1 MYYEAKGQKYTIDV
15 KASGGT
21 YTIWMPKADLELYVD
36 FKGDTY
42 EITAAEVEN
51 GTINVAG
58 MGQNGKTITV
68 HAVPAAGALLDE
80 SGITVTRNDGTAVTA
95 KKTGTNTYQFTMP
108 NQAVTVSAVFNKLTY
123 LNDNGSFKPGTYTM
137 TCVFGN
143 YLKLEDM
150 QIKGAMGAEAR
161 YSEMTFSVDEDGH
174 MHVDSFDIPV
184 IGTPLGYYG
193 FGGGFAVGT
202 QHPEMKTSGWRIK
215 GSEDYGDNSVIA
227 DSDYYAMIPDENIKS
242 YMTLKDN
249 NGTTEPYTGDVYRVD
264 VYPDDKK
271 TDESVKKLGTV
282 FSNEDRGDQYV
293 SDTGWSTLSYQV
305 FSQGVEFD
313 VPADAQFKYTDN
325 IFDGV
330 IYFAVFAAQM
340 GSWSQMMIK
349 ADFYSLKC
357 TSGGG
362 QAEDSS
368 REVDVALWNGSGD
381 PGENAPMPM
390 GQEVLQNKATL
401 TTKNG
406 KQYLT
411 IKTTECVYGG
421 LHGHLC
427 SFRLYPGA
435 TVQEAAENCWE
446 LQNMSEDKVSY
457 NTWMSGSLK
466 NSEMTAYTGERHQM
480 FTNGQGMYYTTDG
493 VAAKFD
499 GKELCLS
506 HPDHH

>member
-80 SGITVTRNDGTAVTA
+80 SGLTVTRNDGTAVTA

-215 GSEDYGDNSVIA
+215 GSEDYGDNGYIFDDVHYKA
-227 DSDYYAMIPDENIKS
+227 IPDENIHS
-242 YMTLKDN
+242 YMTVTNANTGATQEYDGKAYPVQVANLDGSGIMGTIFSKDEIAEQPIA
-249 NGTTEPYTGDVYRVD
+249 TP
-264 VYPDDKK
+264 
-271 TDESVKKLGTV
+271 
-282 FSNEDRGDQYV
+282 
-293 SDTGWSTLSYQV
+293 GWTRLDYQV
-305 FSQGVEFD
+305 FPKNISFD
-313 VPADAQFKYTDN
+313 IPDTARFKYTDN
-325 IFDGV
+325 ICDGI
-330 IYFAVFAAQM
+330 IYFGVFPAQM

-362 QAEDSS
+362 QAENSS
-368 REVDVALWNGSGD
+368 REVDVALWNGSGA
-381 PGENAPMPM
+381 PGKHVAIPM
-390 GQEVLQNKATL
+390 GQEVLGEKATL
-401 TTKNG
+401 TTENG
-406 KQYLT
+406 KQSLT
-411 IKTTECVYGG
+411 IHATECAYGN
-421 LHGHLC
+421 LYGHLC
-427 SFRLYPGA
+427 SFQLYPGA
-435 TVQEAAENCWE
+435 TVQQASENCRE